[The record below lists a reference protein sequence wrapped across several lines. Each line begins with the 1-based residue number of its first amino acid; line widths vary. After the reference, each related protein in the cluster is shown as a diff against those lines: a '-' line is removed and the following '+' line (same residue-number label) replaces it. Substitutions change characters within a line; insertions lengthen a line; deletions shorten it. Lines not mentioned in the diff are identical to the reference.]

1 MQCDVS
7 DSRREDSEKPHGL
20 NHVLYILPKTSGDIT
35 KEFVKE
41 TLVHPNRGIL

>member
-1 MQCDVS
+1 MQCDIS

-20 NHVLYILPKTSGDIT
+20 NHVHILPKTSGDIT